1 VPVRMDVS
9 VGVHTVGGVILQRAK
24 IELLVN
30 HHKRNF
36 ISSMFVQPVLVMM
49 ITGQV
54 YVKQKPLSTG
64 AWISDEGVLKSLN
77 LCQPMCASNR
87 E

>member
-1 VPVRMDVS
+1 MDVS

-49 ITGQV
+49 INGPSVRKT
-54 YVKQKPLSTG
+54 KTL
-64 AWISDEGVLKSLN
+64 IDRCLDL
-77 LCQPMCASNR
+77 
-87 E
+87 